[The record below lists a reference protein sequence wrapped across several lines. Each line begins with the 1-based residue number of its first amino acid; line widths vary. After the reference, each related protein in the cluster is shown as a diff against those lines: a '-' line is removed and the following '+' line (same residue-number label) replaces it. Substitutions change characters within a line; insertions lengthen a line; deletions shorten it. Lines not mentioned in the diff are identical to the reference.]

1 MAARK
6 RKKTSRPRRKK
17 HSAGSKWLIALLAV
31 LVIFMGVY
39 VGHHLYERHVQE
51 EILEKQRNSK
61 RAFIKAIAPEAQAM
75 QRQYKVKASIT
86 MAQAIL
92 ESNWGTSGLA
102 TQYHNLFGIKGEGPD
117 SKELTT
123 KEYTNGK
130 WVVIRGRF
138 KVYDS
143 WSDSIKDHT
152 QLMMNGTQYK
162 KDNYQNVV
170 DAKTYEEAAKALQK
184 DNYATDPDYA
194 NKLINVIK
202 TYNLDKYDD

>member
-1 MAARK
+1 MV
-6 RKKTSRPRRKK
+6 
-17 HSAGSKWLIALLAV
+17 ALLAV
-31 LVIFMGVY
+31 LVVFMGVY

-51 EILEKQRNSK
+51 EILEKQRDSK

-143 WSDSIKDHT
+143 WSASIKDHT

-170 DAKTYEEAAKALQK
+170 DANTYEEAAKALQK

-194 NKLINVIK
+194 DKLINVIR
-202 TYNLDKYDD
+202 TYHLDKYDE